1 MVSDELKS
9 DILQRIQNATDKLND
24 RLSYD
29 NCLTLYDL
37 NELTPN
43 PNPHNF
49 YVKVVGNFSDQGCY
63 VNSLGV
69 HVHNVFENITVHDS
83 VWGEIPFPEYMAKQ
97 QNRRGWVPANM

>member
-49 YVKVVGNFSDQGCY
+49 YVKVVGNFSERGCA
-63 VNSLGV
+63 SPIGV
-69 HVHNVFENITVHDS
+69 SVYNVFENVTLRVNGTE
-83 VWGEIPFPEYMAKQ
+83 VPFPEYVAKEIFGKET
-97 QNRRGWVPANM
+97 GWNPANM